1 MNETISPPEHKP
13 RHTPSELWGKSA
25 LAMAGLA
32 LLLAL
37 TALYFALP
45 RPEPE
50 EPEPDPVPETE
61 TILYRGQEL
70 PVWEDVPVNTYQ
82 PSDFFVGPNGW
93 LNYEKDGQ
101 KAAVGVDVSF
111 YQGDIDW
118 QKVAASG
125 VDFAIIRLG
134 YRGYSKGVLQMD
146 SKFEQNIQGALDA
159 GLEVGDILK
168 TFNGVT
174 LTTNEQLAELMQQNG
189 GAPIRVEVKRGNSL
203 FFSTLQ
209 PVLSSGD
216 GQYRLGVWVRDSSAG
231 IGTMTYLDQN
241 SGLFTGLGHAVC
253 DVDTGELMPL
263 SNGEAVPARITG
275 CKKGE
280 AGTPG
285 ELKGKF
291 TEEPALGSLSAN
303 TTSGVYGL
311 LRSRTLY
318 TGEELPLAMKHEV
331 HTGAAYIYTTVEGTQ
346 PQRYEIE
353 IEKLMM
359 NEEEKG
365 QNMVIHVVDPALLAA
380 TGGIVQGMWVR
391 YNRGNTGNA

>member
-118 QKVAASG
+118 QEVAASG

-159 GLEVGDILK
+159 GLEVG
-168 TFNGVT
+168 VY
-174 LTTNEQLAELMQQNG
+174 
-189 GAPIRVEVKRGNSL
+189 
-203 FFSTLQ
+203 FFSQAVNTWEAEEEADFVLQ
-209 PVLSSGD
+209 AIEPYPVTYPVVFDWEFVSGD
-216 GQYRLGVWVRDSSAG
+216 EVRTSSLEGDALTRCAGVFCDMVQAEGYRPMIYFNQDLGYLSYNLFALKQYPFWLAQ
-231 IGTMTYLDQN
+231 Y
-241 SGLFTGLGHAVC
+241 
-253 DVDTGELMPL
+253 
-263 SNGEAVPARITG
+263 SNAPTFYYDFD
-275 CKKGE
+275 
-280 AGTPG
+280 
-285 ELKGKF
+285 LWQY
-291 TEEPALGSLSAN
+291 S
-303 TTSGVYGL
+303 
-311 LRSRTLY
+311 
-318 TGEELPLAMKHEV
+318 
-331 HTGAAYIYTTVEGTQ
+331 HTGTVPGIEG
-346 PQRYEIE
+346 
-353 IEKLMM
+353 
-359 NEEEKG
+359 N
-365 QNMVIHVVDPALLAA
+365 VDLDLAFPKDEGSA
-380 TGGIVQGMWVR
+380 D
-391 YNRGNTGNA
+391 